1 MVAHLILITSIL
13 DTLSLKLL
21 AAEASERPQC
31 HPSQRGLFGMRADH
45 ASNCIFKD
53 RFDLTPAEAR
63 LVARLMTGE
72 SLRSCATAVGIKYE
86 TLRGQL
92 KSVFQKT
99 KTHRQAELVTV
110 VIRAMNETNPLPPP
124 ASPLA
129 RPGS

>member
-1 MVAHLILITSIL
+1 M
-13 DTLSLKLL
+13 
-21 AAEASERPQC
+21 PQIE
-31 HPSQRGLFGMRADH
+31 F
-45 ASNCIFKD
+45 FKD

-72 SLRSCATAVGIKYE
+72 SLRSCAKALGIKYE

-124 ASPLA
+124 ASPPA
-129 RPGS
+129 RLGSSS